1 MTLAGQLRQ
10 DIGMTSPADTV
21 PGGAWN
27 ALVRLEGYHDMGW
40 PYSVT
45 TALLGIQWAR
55 GTGRLPA
62 AVDLAI
68 RDLSDHDLVDLVAD
82 VADVCPVQGVVPRY
96 LIDRFASLA
105 LDA

>member
-1 MTLAGQLRQ
+1 MTLADQLRE
-10 DIGMTSPADTV
+10 DIGMTSSSDSV
-21 PGGAWN
+21 PGGGWN
-27 ALVRLEGYHDMGW
+27 ALVRLEGYHDSGW

-55 GTGRLPA
+55 GSGPLPA
-62 AVDLAI
+62 AVELAI
-68 RDLSDHDLVDLVAD
+68 RDLSDYDLVGLVAD
-82 VADVCPVQGVVPRY
+82 VADNCPVQGVVPRY